1 MTEPEGRTDTPSPA
15 GEPAPMQIRP
25 ARQRWWH
32 RLSPVWLVPLVAL
45 VVALGIAWQSYA
57 GRGVLITI
65 SFQNASG
72 IEAGSTPVKYRDVTI
87 GVVEQVNFGAGLSEV
102 LVNVRVSKDVAPY
115 IDSDAEFWVVRPEVS
130 VRGVTG
136 LDTVLSG
143 AFIAGRWDSESSGA
157 RTRFQGLEVPPM
169 LGGPDQNGMVVTLTL
184 RDGNQISAGAPVLYR
199 GIEVGAVGAPRL
211 AADGQSVLI
220 DAFIQAPYTE
230 RLTSSS
236 RFWDAS
242 GFDVSIGTSGVEL
255 DVKSLASLIEG
266 GISFD
271 TVVSGGDPVN
281 PGDTF
286 MVYPDENTARD
297 SVFTSANDATLPVSV
312 VFDGSVSGLTVGA
325 EVRFRGLKVGTV
337 TDLGAFVEGEGATRR
352 VRLRA
357 NLELQIGKL
366 GLEDDA
372 TPEQAI
378 ELLGTFVENDGLR
391 ARLSTASILTGGL
404 LVELVELPDVAPA
417 SIRMDAEPYPE
428 LPTSEAALS
437 DFAATSQG
445 VFERINALPVEELM
459 QSAIDAMDSFRALA
473 ADPATRRV
481 PEAAVSLLDDTRALV
496 TSEDVA
502 AIPAELRAVATSARQ
517 IMEQIEE
524 GQAVENLIAAIERAD
539 RAMASLE
546 TASEEF
552 PAIAAEVRSVAEKV
566 NGLPMEELVAS
577 ADRLVNS
584 ADALIGTEEAR
595 RLPAAAADALNE
607 ASVFLAQ
614 IREGGAIERANSAIS
629 AAEAAA
635 NSIYDAAQSLP
646 DLSERM
652 SGLVVSANGVIAGYG
667 ERSRFNT
674 ELMSVLR
681 DIQAAAD
688 AVTAL
693 ARTIERNPNSLI
705 LGR

>member
-1 MTEPEGRTDTPSPA
+1 MTDTETPSPQ
-15 GEPAPMQIRP
+15 GDVPQMQVRP
-25 ARQRWWH
+25 ARRRWWH
-32 RLSPVWLVPLVAL
+32 QISPVWLVPLVAL
-45 VVALGIAWQSYA
+45 AAALGVAWQSYA
-57 GRGVLITI
+57 GRGELITI

-72 IEAGSTPVKYRDVTI
+72 IEAGQTPLKFRDVTI

-102 LVNVRVSKDVAPY
+102 LVNVRVAKDVAPY
-115 IDSDAEFWVVRPEVS
+115 IDEGAEFWVVRPEVS

-157 RTRFQGLEVPPM
+157 RARFTGLEVPPM
-169 LGGPDQNGMVVTLTL
+169 LGGLDQTGMVVVLKL
-184 RDGNQISAGAPVLYR
+184 RDGNQISAGAPILYR
-199 GIEVGAVGAPRL
+199 GIEVGQVGAPRL
-211 AADGQSVLI
+211 AEDGEGVLI

-230 RLTSSS
+230 RLTSAS

-242 GFDVSIGTSGVEL
+242 GFDVTIGASGVEL

-271 TVVSGGDPVN
+271 TVVSGGEPVD

-286 MVYPDENTARD
+286 EVYADETAARD
-297 SVFTSANDATLPVSV
+297 SVFTSASDAALPVSV

-325 EVRFRGLKVGTV
+325 EVRFRGLKVGQV
-337 TDLGAFVEGEGATRR
+337 TDLGAFVEGEGDGRR

-366 GLEDDA
+366 GLGEEA

-378 ELLGTFVENDGLR
+378 DLLGTFVQNNGLR
-391 ARLSTASILTGGL
+391 ARLTTASILTGGL
-404 LVELVELPDVAPA
+404 LVDLVELPDAPPA
-417 SIRMDAEPYPE
+417 ELLLDAEPYPE

-459 QSAIDAMDSFRALA
+459 QSAIDALDSFRALA
-473 ADPATRRV
+473 ADPDTRRV

-496 TSEDVA
+496 ASEDVA
-502 AIPAELRAVATSARQ
+502 AIPAEVRAIAASARQ
-517 IMEQIEE
+517 ILDKIEE
-524 GQAVENLIAAIERAD
+524 GQAVENLIAAIGRAD
-539 RAMASLE
+539 RALTSFE
-546 TASEEF
+546 TASGDF
-552 PAIAAEVRSVAEKV
+552 PAITAEVRSIAEKV
-566 NGLPMEELVAS
+566 DGLAMEELLAS

-595 RLPAAAADALNE
+595 ALPADLSAALE
-607 ASVFLAQ
+607 EMTVFLAQ
-614 IREGGAIERANSAIS
+614 IRAGGAIERANSAIS

-635 NSIYDAAQSLP
+635 NSINEAAQSLP

-652 SGLVVSANGVIAGYG
+652 SGLVVNADGVIAGYG
-667 ERSRFNT
+667 QSSRFNT

>member
-1 MTEPEGRTDTPSPA
+1 
-15 GEPAPMQIRP
+15 MQIRP

-45 VVALGIAWQSYA
+45 AAALGVAWQSYA
-57 GRGVLITI
+57 GRGELITI

-72 IEAGSTPVKYRDVTI
+72 IEAGQTPLKFRDVTI

-115 IDSDAEFWVVRPEVS
+115 IDDGAEFWVVRPEVS

-157 RTRFQGLEVPPM
+157 RSRFTGLEVPPM
-169 LGGPDQNGMVVTLTL
+169 LGGPDTAGMVVVLKL
-184 RDGNQISAGAPVLYR
+184 RDGNQISAGAPILYR

-211 AADGQSVLI
+211 DKDGESVLI
-220 DAFIQAPYTE
+220 DAFIEAPYTE
-230 RLTSSS
+230 RLTSAS

-242 GFDVSIGTSGVEL
+242 GFDVSIGASGVEL

-281 PGDTF
+281 PGDSF
-286 MVYPDENTARD
+286 EVFADEQAARD
-297 SVFTSANDATLPVSV
+297 SVFTRSSDATLPVSV

-325 EVRFRGLKVGTV
+325 EVRFRGLRVGQV
-337 TDLGAFVEGEGATRR
+337 TDLGAYVEGEGADRR

-366 GLEDDA
+366 GLGDDA
-372 TPEQAI
+372 GPEEAMD
-378 ELLGTFVENDGLR
+378 LLGTFVQTNGLR
-391 ARLSTASILTGGL
+391 ARLTTASILTGGL
-404 LVELVELPDVAPA
+404 LVDLVELPDAAPA
-417 SIRMDAEPYPE
+417 TILMDAEPYPE
-428 LPTSEAALS
+428 LPTAEAALS
-437 DFAATSQG
+437 DFSATSQG

-459 QSAIDAMDSFRALA
+459 QAAIDALDSFRAIA

-496 TSEDVA
+496 TSDDVA
-502 AIPAELRAVATSARQ
+502 AIPAEVRAIAASARE
-517 IMEQIEE
+517 ILDKIEE
-524 GQAVENLIAAIERAD
+524 GQAVENLIAAIGRAD
-539 RAMASLE
+539 RALASLE
-546 TASEEF
+546 TASADF
-552 PAIAAEVRSVAEKV
+552 PAITAEVRSIAEKV
-566 NGLPMEELVAS
+566 DGLAMEELLAS
-577 ADRLVNS
+577 ADRLLTS

-595 RLPAAAADALNE
+595 ELPASFNAALE
-607 ASVFLAQ
+607 EVTVFLAQ
-614 IREGGAIERANSAIS
+614 IRAGGAIERANSAIS

-635 NSIYDAAQSLP
+635 NSINEAAQSLP

-652 SGLVVSANGVIAGYG
+652 SGLVVNADGVIAGYG

>member
-1 MTEPEGRTDTPSPA
+1 
-15 GEPAPMQIRP
+15 MQVTP
-25 ARQRWWH
+25 ARKRWWH
-32 RLSPVWLVPLVAL
+32 QLSPVWLVPLVAL
-45 VVALGIAWQSYA
+45 AVALGVAWQSYA
-57 GRGVLITI
+57 GRGELITI

-72 IEAGSTPVKYRDVTI
+72 IEAGQTPLKFRDVTI

-102 LVNVRVSKDVAPY
+102 LVNVRVSKDVAPF
-115 IDSDAEFWVVRPEVS
+115 IDQSAEFWVVRPEVS

-143 AFIAGRWDSESSGA
+143 AFIAGRWDSDSSGA
-157 RTRFQGLEVPPM
+157 RTRFTGLEVPPM
-169 LGGPDQNGMVVTLTL
+169 LGGPDQTGMVVALKL
-184 RDGNQISAGAPVLYR
+184 RDGNQISAGAPILYR

-211 AADGQSVLI
+211 DEDGESVLI
-220 DAFIQAPYTE
+220 DAFIEAPYTE
-230 RLTSSS
+230 RLTSAS

-242 GFDVSIGTSGVEL
+242 GFDVSIGASGVEL

-271 TVVSGGDPVN
+271 TVVSGGDPVD
-281 PGDTF
+281 PGDSF
-286 MVYPDENTARD
+286 EVYPDENTARD

-312 VFDGSVSGLTVGA
+312 VFEGSVSGLTVGA
-325 EVRFRGLKVGTV
+325 EVRFRGLKVGEV
-337 TDLGAFVEGEGATRR
+337 TDLGAYVEGTGAARR

-366 GLEDDA
+366 GLGDEA
-372 TPEQAI
+372 TAEQAI
-378 ELLGTFVENDGLR
+378 DLLGTFVANNGLR
-391 ARLSTASILTGGL
+391 ARLTTASILTGGL
-404 LVELVELPDVAPA
+404 LVDLVELPDAAPA
-417 SIRMDAEPYPE
+417 EIRLDAEPYPE

-459 QSAIDAMDSFRALA
+459 QSAIDALDSFRALA

-502 AIPAELRAVATSARQ
+502 AIPAELRAIAASARQ
-517 IMEQIEE
+517 ILDKIEE
-524 GQAVENLIAAIERAD
+524 GQAVENLIAAIGRAD
-539 RAMASLE
+539 RALTSFE
-546 TASEEF
+546 TASEDF
-552 PAIAAEVRSVAEKV
+552 PAITAEVRSIAEKV
-566 NGLPMEELVAS
+566 DGLAMEELLAS

-595 RLPAAAADALNE
+595 ALPATFSAALE
-607 ASVFLAQ
+607 EMTVFLAQ
-614 IREGGAIERANSAIS
+614 IRAGGAIERANSAIS

-635 NSIYDAAQSLP
+635 NSINEAAQSLP

-652 SGLVVSANGVIAGYG
+652 SGLVVSADGVIAGYD

>member
-1 MTEPEGRTDTPSPA
+1 MTEPETPSPQ
-15 GEPAPMQIRP
+15 GDVPQMQVTP
-25 ARQRWWH
+25 ARRRWWH
-32 RLSPVWLVPLVAL
+32 QISPVWLVPLVAL
-45 VVALGIAWQSYA
+45 VAALGVAWQSYA
-57 GRGVLITI
+57 GRGELITI

-72 IEAGSTPVKYRDVTI
+72 IEAGQTPLKFRDVTI

-115 IDSDAEFWVVRPEVS
+115 IDAGAEFWVVRPEVS

-157 RTRFQGLEVPPM
+157 RSRFTGLEVPPM
-169 LGGPDQNGMVVTLTL
+169 LGGPDTAGMVVVLKL
-184 RDGNQISAGAPVLYR
+184 RDGNQISAGAPILYR

-211 AADGQSVLI
+211 ADDGEGVLI

-230 RLTSSS
+230 RLTSAS

-242 GFDVSIGTSGVEL
+242 GFDVTIGASGVEL

-271 TVVSGGDPVN
+271 TVVSGGDPVE
-281 PGDTF
+281 PGDSF
-286 MVYPDENTARD
+286 EVYPDENTARD
-297 SVFTSANDATLPVSV
+297 SVFTSANDAVLPVSV

-325 EVRFRGLKVGTV
+325 EVRFRGLKVGQV
-337 TDLGAFVEGEGATRR
+337 TDLGAYVEGTGAARR

-366 GLEDDA
+366 GLGDEA

-378 ELLGTFVENDGLR
+378 DLLGTFVANNGLR
-391 ARLSTASILTGGL
+391 ARLTTASILTGGL
-404 LVELVELPDVAPA
+404 LVDLVELPEAPPA
-417 SIRMDAEPYPE
+417 EIRMDAEPYPE

-459 QSAIDAMDSFRALA
+459 QSAIDALDSFRTLA

-481 PEAAVSLLDDTRALV
+481 PEAAVGLLDDTRALV

-502 AIPAELRAVATSARQ
+502 AIPAEIRAITTSARE
-517 IMEQIEE
+517 ILDKIEE
-524 GQAVENLIAAIERAD
+524 GQAVGNLIAAIGRAD
-539 RAMASLE
+539 RALTSLE
-546 TASEEF
+546 TASEDF
-552 PAIAAEVRSVAEKV
+552 PAITAEVRSIAEKV
-566 NGLPMEELVAS
+566 DGLAMEELLAS
-577 ADRLVNS
+577 ADRLINS

-595 RLPAAAADALNE
+595 ALPAAFTSALEE
-607 ASVFLAQ
+607 ATVFLAQ
-614 IREGGAIERANSAIS
+614 IRAGGAIERANSAIS

-635 NSIYDAAQSLP
+635 NSINEADSSLP
-646 DLSERM
+646 DLSQRM
-652 SGLVVSANGVIAGYG
+652 SGLVVSADGVIAGYG
-667 ERSRFNT
+667 ERSRFNS